1 MSELCNTQ
9 QQVPEEAVSK
19 DKKSK
24 VDGHLPQHCFVVRG
38 VTVTTTGP
46 LLRIRKNQCNHRV
59 LQLILGEP
67 LLRQAAGQAFFN
79 HKMESVK
86 EPS

>member
-24 VDGHLPQHCFVVRG
+24 VDGHLPQHCFAVRG
-38 VTVTTTGP
+38 VTVTIPGP
-46 LLRIRKNQCNHRV
+46 LLCNHCV

-67 LLRQAAGQAFFN
+67 LLRQAAGQAFIN
-79 HKMESVK
+79 HKMETVK